1 MALAAPIVVTRV
13 HTADA
18 VTVTETYD
26 TTTNTHTAPTV
37 EILVSDGVSY
47 TFTLDTPEKT
57 FSTAQ
62 TATTTNTVTTLT
74 PSTTSTNAFTVGTVS
89 STTAVTTSETDNGAA
104 AGDNAQTT
112 TQATTTAP
120 QTTAAT
126 SETDNGAAAG
136 DNAQTTTQD
145 TTTAPQT
152 TAATTTTQPATETQE
167 TTAQLPEDA
176 TISSV
181 VKPVDP
187 TNAETTPATTAT
199 PTTTETSHY
208 ISIPTVVASIATP
221 TAGTTT
227 TSSTAEATSTATSG
241 KLPLP
246 SAIVYSPYNN
256 DNSCKDYATVL
267 TDLTMIAGT
276 GIKSIRVYGT
286 DCGSIQTIENA
297 AVNVGLKIN
306 QGFWITSD
314 GVDSIDDGV
323 TELIE
328 WATSNSW
335 DVFDYITVGNEA
347 ILSGYATVDELISKI
362 AEVRAKLEAAGY
374 TGEITTS
381 EPPVTFQNNPSL
393 CNDASIDFVGVNP
406 HPYFDTYSSA
416 STAGTFVKGQV
427 EIVAGYC
434 SKPIVVTETGYPS
447 AGDVN
452 GGNVPS
458 PANQKLALQEILSEM
473 DNAVT
478 ILTTFNDY
486 WKDPGQYGIEQ
497 SFGSIQYWQ

>member
-89 STTAVTTSETDNGAA
+89 STTAVTTSEAANGA
-104 AGDNAQTT
+104 T
-112 TQATTTAP
+112 
-120 QTTAAT
+120 
-126 SETDNGAAAG
+126 AG

-314 GVDSIDDGV
+314 GVDSIDDSV

>member
-1 MALAAPIVVTRV
+1 MQFIHYFVGLCAIHMALAAPIVVTRV

-89 STTAVTTSETDNGAA
+89 STTAVTTSETDNGA
-104 AGDNAQTT
+104 T
-112 TQATTTAP
+112 
-120 QTTAAT
+120 
-126 SETDNGAAAG
+126 AG

-152 TAATTTTQPATETQE
+152 TATTSET
-167 TTAQLPEDA
+167 D
-176 TISSV
+176 
-181 VKPVDP
+181 
-187 TNAETTPATTAT
+187 N
-199 PTTTETSHY
+199 
-208 ISIPTVVASIATP
+208 ATP